1 MPRKRSE
8 QPRYGFYRS
17 TNKSTGIT
25 YLYMSLSQWVPEKK
39 QPRIIERHHVGP
51 IDPDGRVCVSNK
63 FIEKFPQYASA
74 EYFLDG
80 KLIDRHAYLEA
91 VSLRETTVDPDLLQ
105 YLAPAEK
112 ADIDEP
118 LQNNV
123 RHFGAI
129 YALYRLATETGIYR
143 SLKQVFNDDAGLIL
157 GLAIY
162 KILTQRSYQCFQE
175 WTLDHLIPFA
185 PSVCS
190 QRISEVLAR
199 IDTAKMNRY
208 WQERMLSRRL
218 QRKPG
223 TPDICALD
231 ATSISTYSN
240 TIGLAEYG
248 YNKQQETLP
257 QINLTV
263 LCDQE
268 TGEVFYAKERHG
280 SIPDVIT
287 LTDVMAEL
295 QKLDVTGNDIVLVM
309 DRGYMSSTNIEK
321 MLSCDM
327 HFVLGARE
335 HDAAVREQIVKN
347 SAKLHNFAF
356 HEPDNLL
363 MMCTYHDKNWGEGS
377 AVRGRQQFERGV
389 YLHMYRDPVKA
400 TAIMSGMAVELK
412 RLQDKLNESTQ
423 HCVLDEAEK
432 RLMHQALQKT
442 KKGQWVIKPDFY
454 EQLDK
459 TAGCF
464 ALFSDIFSDP
474 RIALQQYRK
483 RNIVE
488 QGFNAHK
495 NTLAGARL
503 RCQQSDYRG
512 SLFVH
517 LIAQSLMMILYH
529 RLYEVRQNSQNISG
543 SKNADLQ
550 GNALGM
556 FLMKLNHIKASFNE
570 KGQCWILDQLT
581 KQQRRYFEEILK
593 INLPPRLLRIYG

>member
-1 MPRKRSE
+1 M
-8 QPRYGFYRS
+8 GVIG
-17 TNKSTGIT
+17 T
-25 YLYMSLSQWVPEKK
+25 
-39 QPRIIERHHVGP
+39 
-51 IDPDGRVCVSNK
+51 
-63 FIEKFPQYASA
+63 
-74 EYFLDG
+74 
-80 KLIDRHAYLEA
+80 
-91 VSLRETTVDPDLLQ
+91 
-105 YLAPAEK
+105 
-112 ADIDEP
+112 
-118 LQNNV
+118 
-123 RHFGAI
+123 
-129 YALYRLATETGIYR
+129 ATRTF
-143 SLKQVFNDDAGLIL
+143 V
-157 GLAIY
+157 
-162 KILTQRSYQCFQE
+162 
-175 WTLDHLIPFA
+175 
-185 PSVCS
+185 
-190 QRISEVLAR
+190 
-199 IDTAKMNRY
+199 
-208 WQERMLSRRL
+208 
-218 QRKPG
+218 
-223 TPDICALD
+223 
-231 ATSISTYSN
+231 AT
-240 TIGLAEYG
+240 
-248 YNKQQETLP
+248 
-257 QINLTV
+257 
-263 LCDQE
+263 
-268 TGEVFYAKERHG
+268 
-280 SIPDVIT
+280 
-287 LTDVMAEL
+287 
-295 QKLDVTGNDIVLVM
+295 IVQ
-309 DRGYMSSTNIEK
+309 

-400 TAIMSGMAVELK
+400 TAIMSAMAVELK

-503 RCQQSDYRG
+503 RCQQSGYRG

-556 FLMKLNHIKASFNE
+556 FLMKLNHIKACFNE
-570 KGQCWILDQLT
+570 KGQCWVLDQLT